1 MIKSLCVLGS
11 TGSIGTQALDVAR
24 MRGFKI
30 TALTAN
36 GRADIIEKQAREFLP
51 EYVALADEKKAA
63 ELKIALADTPVKV
76 LSGSGGVEECASLGS
91 DAVLN
96 GIVGI
101 AGLKPT
107 LAAINSGSTLALAN
121 KESLVTAGALVMKTA
136 AEKGTP
142 ILPVDSE
149 HSAIFQS
156 LQGCRDKKQI
166 KRLIL
171 TASGGPFYG
180 RSLAELK
187 DITPEQALNHPN
199 WSMGAKITIDSATMM
214 NKGLELIEAVWLF
227 GVAPDDVD
235 VLIHRQSIVHSLVEY
250 ADNSVIAQLGVP
262 DMRIP
267 IQYALT
273 YPDRFESPVSRLD
286 LAECAALTFSKPD
299 NETFKCIDICREAL
313 RKGGLYPAAVNAAN
327 EKANAMFR
335 KGLIGFTDI
344 QDRAEKALEYS
355 LPAGE
360 YSLDDVF
367 ETDAAVREERQV
379 GI

>member
-344 QDRAEKALEYS
+344 QDRVEKALEYS

>member
-107 LAAINSGSTLALAN
+107 LAAINSGSALALAN

-299 NETFKCIDICREAL
+299 NETFRCIDICREAL

-344 QDRAEKALEYS
+344 QDRVEKALEYS

>member
-107 LAAINSGSTLALAN
+107 LAAINSGSALALAN

-299 NETFKCIDICREAL
+299 NETFRCIDICREAL

-344 QDRAEKALEYS
+344 QDRVEKALEYS

-367 ETDAAVREERQV
+367 ETDASVREERQV